1 MYFYVLKKVLAMSE
15 SDIKISLSK
24 EIHSI
29 ITRDDFDKFTVLE
42 LRSAYMSC
50 LTTSDM
56 DKNSAQRYVYRN
68 ILKLQKKGLLD
79 RKDSKT
85 TKKTTYV
92 KTELFNSAIFEVE
105 NASAISIVDLPDID
119 EPSNKKNS
127 PSKHLLQNLINQ
139 LHEFNAELLVNLGER
154 EQYKSLCQEYPQLKE
169 PLQES
174 YNLARNNF
182 QKIKGYIKALNNA
195 IEIEK
200 QGQRI

>member
-1 MYFYVLKKVLAMSE
+1 MSAIKV
-15 SDIKISLSK
+15 SLSK

-29 ITRDDFDKFTVLE
+29 ITKDDFDKFTVLE

-50 LTTSDM
+50 LTTSEM

-68 ILKLQKKGLLD
+68 ILKLQKKGLLN
-79 RKDSKT
+79 RKDSKK

-92 KTELFNSAIFEVE
+92 KTELFTCAIFEVE
-105 NASAISIVDLPDID
+105 NASAISIADLPDTD
-119 EPSNKKNS
+119 ESSGKQTSTANN
-127 PSKHLLQNLINQ
+127 LVQTLINQ
-139 LHEFNAELLVNLGER
+139 LHEFNAELLINLGER

-182 QKIKGYIKALNNA
+182 EKIKGHIKALNTA

-200 QGQRI
+200 QGQQI

>member
-1 MYFYVLKKVLAMSE
+1 MNQSKINLD
-15 SDIKISLSK
+15 SDLFTILS
-24 EIHSI
+24 SPN
-29 ITRDDFDKFTVLE
+29 FDKFTVLE

-50 LTTSDM
+50 LTTSEM

-68 ILKLQKKGLLD
+68 ILKLQKKGLLN
-79 RKDSKT
+79 RKDSKK

-92 KTELFNSAIFEVE
+92 KTELFTCAIFEVE
-105 NASAISIVDLPDID
+105 NASAISIADLPDTD
-119 EPSNKKNS
+119 ESSGKQTSNANN
-127 PSKHLLQNLINQ
+127 LVQTLINQ
-139 LHEFNAELLVNLGER
+139 LHEFNAELLINLGER

-182 QKIKGYIKALNNA
+182 EKIKGHIKALNTA

-200 QGQRI
+200 QGQQI

>member
-1 MYFYVLKKVLAMSE
+1 MSAIKV
-15 SDIKISLSK
+15 SLSK

-29 ITRDDFDKFTVLE
+29 ITKDDFDKFTVLE

-50 LTTSDM
+50 LTTSDI
-56 DKNSAQRYVYRN
+56 DKNNAQRYVYRN
-68 ILKLQKKGLLD
+68 ILKLQKKGLLN
-79 RKDSKT
+79 RKDSKK

-105 NASAISIVDLPDID
+105 NASGISIADLPDTD
-119 EPSNKKNS
+119 ESSGKQTSTSNN
-127 PSKHLLQNLINQ
+127 LVQTLINQ
-139 LHEFNAELLVNLGER
+139 LHEFNAELLINLGER
-154 EQYKSLCQEYPQLKE
+154 EQYKSLCQEHPQLKE

-182 QKIKGYIKALNNA
+182 EKIKGHIKALNTA

-200 QGQRI
+200 QGQQI

>member
-1 MYFYVLKKVLAMSE
+1 MNQSKINLD
-15 SDIKISLSK
+15 SDLFTILS
-24 EIHSI
+24 SPN
-29 ITRDDFDKFTVLE
+29 FDKFTVLE

-50 LTTSDM
+50 LTTSEM

-68 ILKLQKKGLLD
+68 ILKLQKKGLLN
-79 RKDSKT
+79 RKDSKK

-92 KTELFNSAIFEVE
+92 KTELFNSSIFEVE
-105 NASAISIVDLPDID
+105 NASAISIANLPDTD
-119 EPSNKKNS
+119 EPSNDTNS
-127 PSKHLLQNLINQ
+127 PSKHLIQNLVNQ
-139 LHEFNAELLVNLGER
+139 LHDFNAELLINLGER

-182 QKIKGYIKALNNA
+182 EKIKGHIKALNNA

-200 QGQRI
+200 QGQQI